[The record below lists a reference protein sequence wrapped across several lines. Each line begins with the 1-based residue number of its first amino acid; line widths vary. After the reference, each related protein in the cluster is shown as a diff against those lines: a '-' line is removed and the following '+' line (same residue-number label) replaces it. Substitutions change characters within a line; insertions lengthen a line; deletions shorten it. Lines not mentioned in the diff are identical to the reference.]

1 MPRFFIDKSAING
14 NSAVVTGDDARHIRK
29 VLRMREGEALTLC
42 DGCGTDYEA
51 EITALSEDAVTA
63 VIRSAHPNES
73 EPEVQ
78 ITLYQA
84 LPKSG
89 KMEYI
94 IQKCTELGICK
105 IIPCIMERCVVKLN
119 SPSDSAKKTKRYQS
133 VAYAAAK
140 QSQRGVIPVV
150 DEPVAF
156 AEAIEQMKGYDLS
169 FVPYE
174 NEDGTTLK
182 DVLSKTGGIKTAA
195 FLIGPEGGISEQEL
209 ATIRNTT
216 FPTVTLGKRILR
228 TETAG
233 EAVLSM
239 MNYELFL

>member
-1 MPRFFIDKSAING
+1 MPRFFIDKSAVNG
-14 NSAVVTGDDARHIRK
+14 DTAIITGDDARHIRK
-29 VLRMREGEALTLC
+29 VLRMREGEPLTLC

-51 EITALSEDAVTA
+51 EIAALSDEAVTA
-63 VIRSAHPNES
+63 VIRSTHPNES

-84 LPKSG
+84 LPKAG

-119 SPSDSAKKTKRYQS
+119 SQSDAVKKTKRYQS
-133 VAYAAAK
+133 IAYAAAK
-140 QSQRGVIPVV
+140 QSQRGVVPVV
-150 DEPVAF
+150 GEPVSL
-156 AEAIEQMKGYDLS
+156 AEALAQMKGYDLS

-174 NEDGTTLK
+174 SEDGTTLK
-182 DVLSKTGGIKTAA
+182 DVLTKADGVRTAA
-195 FLIGPEGGISEQEL
+195 FLIGPEGGISGQEL
-209 ATIRNTT
+209 AAIKDAA

-239 MNYELFL
+239 MNYEFFL